1 MSFFDTARAA
11 VGDAVDKHGD
21 KIAAGLDRAATLA
34 DQKTGGKQ
42 RDDRPGRH
50 QGQGRPRP
58 PQRQERRHPMT
69 APIPE
74 ERDEAPLG
82 TGTPPGEHPTELPD
96 PADAVGDPR
105 SQEENAETSLDEP
118 SDDSGAGGR

>member
-1 MSFFDTARAA
+1 
-11 VGDAVDKHGD
+11 
-21 KIAAGLDRAATLA
+21 
-34 DQKTGGKQ
+34 
-42 RDDRPGRH
+42 
-50 QGQGRPRP
+50 
-58 PQRQERRHPMT
+58 MT